1 MIPPSRIQR
10 KEIIEE
16 LSNAYENSEVERT
29 LGGDGSIK
37 FIDESKIATRFYL
50 QKCNSLLSMELIS
63 YYAQTL

>member
-1 MIPPSRIQR
+1 VIPPSRIQR

-37 FIDESKIATRFYL
+37 FIDESKIATRAEIE
-50 QKCNSLLSMELIS
+50 LLRGYEG
-63 YYAQTL
+63 